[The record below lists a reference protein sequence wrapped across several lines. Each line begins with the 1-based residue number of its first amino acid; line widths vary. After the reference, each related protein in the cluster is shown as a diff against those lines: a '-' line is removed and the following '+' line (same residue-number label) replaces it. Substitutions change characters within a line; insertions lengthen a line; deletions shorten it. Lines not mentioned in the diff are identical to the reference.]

1 MARRRPTLALFA
13 LLSVQAATRP
23 VAAQVAADRTAL
35 DALRDSIADVTT
47 PATLAAMEGGSA
59 RGTMK
64 LIRDGLLDLRR
75 AELGTGRAGYDEAVQ
90 TFERA
95 ITADR
100 DWPYPWY
107 VLGLT
112 QLTMYQHQ
120 FVAKATDYTASGS
133 SYREAAMRS
142 LSQAIAADSTF
153 APAADALAGIVT
165 SLGHRLL
172 PKALGDPIRRAQV
185 AGTGSA
191 EVSLAAARI
200 AFGDGRYEAALD
212 ALGDY
217 VRRGGD
223 PGMGHVE
230 QARTLMALG
239 RGDDAARTYLA
250 GVTDLGEPGRLAY
263 REDLAWIA
271 SAGEIAAY
279 DSLPAAALPDWVARF
294 WRERDAL
301 NLRAPNERLKEHLRR
316 WVYAHQN
323 FLLHRPDDVPANAE
337 GFGPQDQSELFEVG
351 AIDEVLTEVS
361 AGIPAFRAYRR
372 TQWEVDD
379 RGVLYM
385 RHGEPTKKVSSVAG
399 PPNESWAYDLPE
411 GRRIFHL
418 LGSRALGTQA
428 ATTLTAALPLDPDML
443 DARADLDSRYA
454 ALASRIQLLRAQ
466 AASQARAND
475 LAMRAAVPQ
484 GASAADAAA
493 NNPEGGAAA
502 GALQN
507 SIMAQN
513 SARFPASAL
522 QREVL
527 RNRSAIAAAVTTD
540 GYPLHYK
547 ESLDAIVQ
555 VYGVGFGE
563 GEHRRVLA
571 VFAVPGRNLAPQA
584 RPDGGPGLL
593 YPLNFRLIALDR
605 ATGTVR
611 QVDTTR
617 IFLARDTLRGDQH
630 LTGLLELPVP
640 AGSYQI
646 RALITQPGVD
656 AGTGVGRD
664 SVEIPAAPR
673 NLILSDLILGREE
686 SGLGWNYG
694 GARIPLNPLNA
705 FPRGANA
712 ELFYEVGGLLSGHRY
727 TVTMTVRKASD
738 KPESKP
744 SFQLAFDFTATAP
757 YERVERGLGLGN
769 LKPEAYLL
777 QVLVR
782 EADSPQQVR
791 RERALNILAK

>member
-1 MARRRPTLALFA
+1 MIQPRVWLLSA
-13 LLSVQAATRP
+13 LLLPAALRAQRP
-23 VAAQVAADRTAL
+23 VDRSSL
-35 DALRDSIADVTT
+35 DALRDS
-47 PATLAAMEGGSA
+47 LAVITAAQELVPVDRDSKGSVPELRRA
-59 RGTMK
+59 
-64 LIRDGLLDLRR
+64 LIVLRR
-75 AELGTGRAGYDEAVQ
+75 AELGSSREPFDQALQTLEA
-90 TFERA
+90 TTRR
-95 ITADR
+95 DG

-107 VLGLT
+107 LVGLI
-112 QLTMYQHQ
+112 QLSMYQGQ
-120 FVAKATDYTASGS
+120 YVAKSTDLTPSGM

-142 LSQAIAADSTF
+142 LGLSIAADSSF
-153 APAADALAGIVT
+153 SPAADALAGVVT

-172 PKALGDPIRRAQV
+172 PKSLAEPVRRAY
-185 AGTGSA
+185 AATARSP
-191 EVSLAAARI
+191 EVSLAAARL
-200 AFGDGRYEAALD
+200 AFGDGHYDVALEM
-212 ALGDY
+212 LGDY
-217 VRRGGD
+217 LRRGGD
-223 PGMGHVE
+223 PGMARVE
-230 QARTLMALG
+230 QARSLMALG
-239 RGDDAARTYLA
+239 RGDEAARTYLE
-250 GVTDLGEPGRLAY
+250 GVTKLEEAGRLAY

-271 SAGEIAAY
+271 TAAEIAAF
-279 DSLPAAALPDWVARF
+279 DSLPLAALPEWVGRF

-301 NLRAPNERLKEHLRR
+301 NLRAPNERLIEHLRR
-316 WVYAHQN
+316 WVYVHEH

-337 GFGPQDQSELFEVG
+337 GFGPQDQASLFEVG
-351 AIDEVLTEVS
+351 AIDEVLIEVA

-428 ATTLTAALPLDPDML
+428 ATTLTASLPLDPDML

-466 AASQARAND
+466 AATQARMNQ
-475 LAMRAAVPQ
+475 LATQSLTPQAASSQ
-484 GASAADAAA
+484 DAS
-493 NNPEGGAAA
+493 NNAEGGVAAA
-502 GALQN
+502 GLRN
-507 SIMAQN
+507 SVLTQTN
-513 SARFPASAL
+513 SRFPASAL

-527 RNRSAIAAAVTTD
+527 KNRSAIAAAVTTD

-563 GEHRRVLA
+563 GEQRRILA
-571 VFAVPGRNLAPQA
+571 VFAVPGRKLTPRP

-611 QVDTTR
+611 QMDTTR
-617 IFLARDTLRGDQH
+617 TFVTRDTLRGEQH
-630 LTGLLELPVP
+630 LTGLLELSIPP
-640 AGSYQI
+640 GSYQV

-656 AGTGVGRD
+656 AGTGIGRD
-664 SVEIPAAPR
+664 SVEIPASPR
-673 NLILSDLILGREE
+673 DLVLSDLVLGRED

-694 GARIPLNPLNA
+694 GGRIPLNPLNA
-705 FPRGANA
+705 FPKGANA
-712 ELFYEVGGLLSGHRY
+712 DLFYEVGGLVSGRRY
-727 TVTMTVRKASD
+727 TVTMSVRKASD
-738 KPESKP
+738 KPEAKP
-744 SFQLAFDFTATAP
+744 GLQLSFDFTATAA
-757 YERVERGLGLGN
+757 YERVNRGLGLGN

-777 QVLVR
+777 QVAVT
-782 EADSPQQVR
+782 EADSPRQVR